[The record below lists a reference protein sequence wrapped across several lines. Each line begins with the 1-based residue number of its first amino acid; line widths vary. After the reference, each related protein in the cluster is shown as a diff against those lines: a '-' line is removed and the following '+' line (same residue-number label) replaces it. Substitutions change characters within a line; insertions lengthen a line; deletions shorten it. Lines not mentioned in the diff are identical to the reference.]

1 MRFYED
7 GRMDSDDLHTHL
19 ARLHAELAAAPRV
32 DAESQRLLTEIS
44 AEVARLRAR
53 NLAPETPAPGESPDP
68 SLPDRLE
75 ALAVRFEVDH
85 PTLAASSRRLVD
97 ILGKIGI

>member
-1 MRFYED
+1 MNT
-7 GRMDSDDLHTHL
+7 DDLHAHL
-19 ARLHAELAAAPRV
+19 ARLHAELQQAPRV
-32 DAESQRLLTEIS
+32 DAESGRLLDEIG

-53 NLAPETPAPGESPDP
+53 ALAPDHPGAAEQADAT
-68 SLPDRLE
+68 LPDRLE

-97 ILGKIGI
+97 ILGKVGL

>member
-1 MRFYED
+1 MRVYED
-7 GRMDSDDLHTHL
+7 GRMDTEDLNSHL

-32 DAESQRLLTEIS
+32 DAESERLLNEIG
-44 AEVARLRAR
+44 ADVARLRAR
-53 NLAPETPAPGESPDP
+53 AAAPATGIAGDSPDAT
-68 SLPDRLE
+68 LPDRLE

>member
-1 MRFYED
+1 MRLWED
-7 GRMDSDDLHTHL
+7 GLMASDELHAHL

-32 DAESQRLLTEIS
+32 DAESERLLNEIG
-44 AEVARLRAR
+44 ADVARLKARA
-53 NLAPETPAPGESPDP
+53 LAAEGAAAEAGDA
-68 SLPDRLE
+68 SLPNRLE
-75 ALAVRFEVDH
+75 ELAVRFEVDH